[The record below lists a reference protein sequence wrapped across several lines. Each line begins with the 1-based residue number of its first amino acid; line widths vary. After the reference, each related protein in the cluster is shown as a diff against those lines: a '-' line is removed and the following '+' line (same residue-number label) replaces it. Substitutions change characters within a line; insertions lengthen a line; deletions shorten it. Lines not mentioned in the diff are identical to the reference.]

1 MPSDTMES
9 SSKRR
14 KIGHEGI
21 GIRHSGLIDF
31 ESRNTARVNAASTFV
46 LQTDELLKEAKPNYE
61 KALHGVDGQLH
72 RLKSIIDSIEPHDP
86 KPISEAT
93 IKFEKEHRIV
103 IPFPE
108 PKPAKDAPYKV
119 SYAPPSQCNV
129 VGSYVSRTMIK
140 TQSEFGIDMVIQMP
154 ATLFQEKDYT
164 NMRYFY
170 RRAYYIS
177 YIAARVRKG
186 FAEDMEL
193 SFENLNENPLL
204 PIVVLRPKASSDG
217 SDERET
223 KRKVKKS
230 SYTIKLIP
238 CAPDDL
244 FPWSKVTPKSNNN
257 RLGEVDEKKATQ
269 TATPFYNS
277 TLNAERT
284 FIPYLRLLTHI
295 KKECPAFPDACIL
308 GRTWLQQRGFGS
320 AISQGGFGHF
330 EWAAMIALLLQTGG
344 RNGQAA
350 LSTSLSS
357 TELFKSALQFLSAT
371 DLSKKP
377 YTFGSSS
384 VSVDTVREAGPVMF
398 DPVRQLN
405 LLFKMTPWSA
415 TLLQTYARSTTDLLA
430 DVMADKFDPTFIIK
444 ADVPFQTFDVIFEI
458 QSSDV
463 AKFSETADR
472 RGVVANFCLE
482 AYKHLKRAYGDR
494 AQLVQFQLPQRGHW
508 SLSKPPA
515 KEVLRVLIG
524 VIFDAAHMP
533 RQMEFGPP
541 AEEQKEAAKFR
552 QFWGDKAE
560 LRRFKDGSILE
571 CVEWSSKLPLQ
582 ICEEITHY
590 TLQRHLKIS
599 KHQVTTIGGAFSSI
613 ISLSHLDKSAFDSA
627 RQAFQDFERDIRN
640 LEELPLHIRQLSP
653 TSSSARYASIEPP
666 LVGYHKGSIELM
678 DVNLYFEASSKW
690 PENLTAIQ
698 EAKVEFLLD
707 IDRRLRK
714 ANDKISTYLGRE
726 NKELGIENLAFLDII
741 YENGAAYRLRIHCD
755 LEEKLLERQVKNK
768 TLEPRVREEAEEA
781 FVKLNWLYNTL
792 PLHTQTIATFCTR
805 FPPLSST
812 IRLVKHWF
820 NCHKLTGHIREELIE
835 LFVLHAFL
843 QPYPWKQPSSVVT
856 GLLRTLFFL
865 SKWDW
870 RDEALII
877 DTGEDLSE
885 DDRSSLHHELQT
897 WRKRDPNM
905 NDKVMCVATSHDQSG
920 LAYTRNGPSKL
931 VASRMTHLAK
941 AACKLVREKGIRLDP
956 SLLFEAAL
964 QDYDVLF
971 HLSSK
976 SVKSIVRETAVESGG
991 RKQSQFKN
999 LDALT
1004 ASVPLPIRAHPT
1016 NVFLEELERV
1026 YEDTLLFFK
1035 GSADDGVVAALWN
1048 PRLQKQKFRAGLP
1061 YNFHSVKGDGD
1072 QVEVNRKAI
1081 LLEIARA
1088 GGDMIKKIEVA
1099 DEDE

>member
-1 MPSDTMES
+1 MES

-14 KIGHEGI
+14 KTDHGSIGL
-21 GIRHSGLIDF
+21 RHAGLIDF
-31 ESRNTARVNAASTFV
+31 ESRNTARVTAASTFV

-61 KALHGVDGQLH
+61 KAFHGVDGQLH
-72 RLKSIIDSIEPHDP
+72 RLKGIIDGIEPHDP
-86 KPISEAT
+86 KPITEAT

-103 IPFPE
+103 IPYPD

-119 SYAPPSQCNV
+119 SYSPPSQCNV

-140 TQSEFGIDMVIQMP
+140 TQSEFGIDMVVQMP
-154 ATLFQEKDYT
+154 ASLFQEKDYT

-170 RRAYYIS
+170 RRAYYIA
-177 YIAARVRKG
+177 YIAAHVRKE
-186 FAEDMEL
+186 FAEELDL
-193 SFENLNENPLL
+193 SFESLNENPLL
-204 PIVVLRPKASSDG
+204 PIVVLRPKASSIG
-217 SDERET
+217 SEEREA
-223 KRKVKKS
+223 KKKS
-230 SYTIKLIP
+230 KKASYSIKLIP
-238 CAPDDL
+238 CAPDGL

-257 RLGEVDEKKATQ
+257 RLGDVDEKKEAQ
-269 TATPFYNS
+269 AATPFYNS

-284 FIPYLRLLTHI
+284 FIPYLRLLTHMR
-295 KKECPAFPDACIL
+295 KECPAFADACVL

-330 EWAAMIALLLQTGG
+330 EWAAMIALLLQVGG

-357 TELFKSALQFLSAT
+357 TELFKAALHFLSTT

-377 YTFGSSS
+377 YTFASST
-384 VSVDTVREAGPVMF
+384 VSADAVREAGPVMF
-398 DPVRQLN
+398 DPTRQLN

-415 TLLQTYARSTTDLLA
+415 SMLQSYAKSTTELLA
-430 DVMADKFDPTFIIK
+430 DVMADKFDSTFIIK
-444 ADVPFQTFDVIFEI
+444 ADIPFQTFDVVFEI
-458 QSSDV
+458 QSSNLV
-463 AKFSETADR
+463 KFSESADR
-472 RGVVANFCLE
+472 RSAVTNFCLE
-482 AYKHLKRAYGDR
+482 AHKHLKRAYGNR
-494 AQLVQFQLPQRGHW
+494 AQLVQFQLPPRGHW
-508 SLSKPPA
+508 SLAKPPA
-515 KEVLRVLIG
+515 KEAARALIG
-524 VIFDAAHMP
+524 VVFDPVHMP

-541 AEEQKEAAKFR
+541 AEEQKEAARFR

-571 CVEWSSKLPLQ
+571 CIEWSSKLPLQ

-590 TLQRHLKIS
+590 ALQRHLKIT
-599 KHQVTTIGGAFSSI
+599 KDQVTTVGGAFSSI
-613 ISLSHLDKSAFDSA
+613 INLSHLDKSAFDSA
-627 RQAFQDFERDIRN
+627 RQAFQNFERDIRN
-640 LEELPLHIRQLSP
+640 LEELPLQIKQLSP

-666 LVGYHKGSIELM
+666 LMGYHKGSIELM

-698 EAKVEFLLD
+698 EAKVEFLID
-707 IDRRLRK
+707 IDRRLTK
-714 ANDKISTYLGRE
+714 ANEKITTYLGRE
-726 NKELGIENLAFLDII
+726 NKELGIESLAFLDII
-741 YENGAAYRLRIHCD
+741 YENGAAFRLRIHCD

-768 TLEPRVREEAEEA
+768 TLEPRIREEAEEA
-781 FVKLNWLYNTL
+781 FEKLNWLYNAL
-792 PLHTQTIATFCTR
+792 PLHTQTVATFCTR
-805 FPPLSST
+805 FPALSPT

-820 NCHKLTGHIREELIE
+820 NSHKLTGHVREELVE

-843 QPYPWKQPSSVVT
+843 QPYPWRQPTSVIT

-870 RDEALII
+870 REEALIV
-877 DTGEDLSE
+877 DTAEDLSE
-885 DDRSSLHHELQT
+885 DDRSSVRHDLQT

-905 NDKVMCVATSHDQSG
+905 SDKVLFVATSNDRSG

-941 AACKLVREKGIRLDP
+941 AACKLVREKGIHLDP
-956 SLLFEAAL
+956 SLLFETSL
-964 QDYDVLF
+964 QDYDILF

-976 SVKSIVRETAVESGG
+976 AIKNIIRETAVESSG
-991 RKQSQFKN
+991 RKHSQFKN
-999 LDALT
+999 LDTLT

-1016 NVFLEELERV
+1016 DVFMEELERV
-1026 YEDTLLFFK
+1026 YEDSLLFFR
-1035 GSADDGVVAALWN
+1035 GSADDAVVAALWN

-1061 YNFHSVKGDGD
+1061 YNFHSVGGDGD
-1072 QVEVNRKAI
+1072 QVEVNRKAV

-1099 DEDE
+1099 EEDE

>member
-1 MPSDTMES
+1 MPGDAMES

-14 KIGHEGI
+14 KIDHESI
-21 GIRHSGLIDF
+21 GLRHAGLIDF
-31 ESRNTARVNAASTFV
+31 ESRNTARVTAASTFV

-72 RLKSIIDSIEPHDP
+72 RLKSIIDSIEPHNP
-86 KPISEAT
+86 KLISDAT
-93 IKFEKEHRIV
+93 ATFEKEHRIV
-103 IPFPE
+103 IPYPD

-119 SYAPPSQCNV
+119 SYTPPSQCNV

-140 TQSEFGIDMVIQMP
+140 TQSEFSIDMVVQMP
-154 ATLFQEKDYT
+154 TAMFQEKDYT

-170 RRAYYIS
+170 RRAYYIA
-177 YIAARVRKG
+177 YIAAHVRNEL
-186 FAEDMEL
+186 AQHMDL

-217 SDERET
+217 GDDREA
-223 KRKVKKS
+223 KKKAKTAL
-230 SYTIKLIP
+230 YNIKLIP

-257 RLGEVDEKKATQ
+257 RLGEVDEKKGVQA
-269 TATPFYNS
+269 ATPFYNS

-308 GRTWLQQRGFGS
+308 GRTWLQQRGFSS

-344 RNGQAA
+344 RNGKAA
-350 LSTSLSS
+350 LSASLSS
-357 TELFKSALQFLSAT
+357 TELFKAALQFLSTT
-371 DLSKKP
+371 DFGKKP
-377 YTFGSSS
+377 YTFGSSNIS
-384 VSVDTVREAGPVMF
+384 ADAVREPGPVMF

-415 TLLQTYARSTTDLLA
+415 SLLQMYAKSTTDLLA
-430 DVMADKFDPTFIIK
+430 DAMADKFDPTFIVK
-444 ADVPFQTFDVIFEI
+444 ADIPFQTFDVIFEI
-458 QSSDV
+458 QSSGL
-463 AKFSETADR
+463 AKFSESADN
-472 RGVVANFCLE
+472 RGTVGSFCLE
-482 AYKHLKRAYGDR
+482 AHKHLKRAYGDR
-494 AQLVQFQLPQRGHW
+494 AQLVQFQLPPGGHW
-508 SLSKPPA
+508 SLAKPPA
-515 KEVLRVLIG
+515 KESMRALIG
-524 VIFDAAHMP
+524 VIFDPAHMS

-541 AEEQKEAAKFR
+541 AEEQKEAARFR
-552 QFWGDKAE
+552 HFWGDKAE

-590 TLQRHLKIS
+590 ILKRHLKIA
-599 KHQVTTIGGAFSSI
+599 KEQVTTIGGAFSSI
-613 ISLSHLDKSAFDSA
+613 ISLSHMDKAAFDSA
-627 RQAFQDFERDIRN
+627 RQAFQNFERDIRN

-666 LVGYHKGSIELM
+666 LMGYHKGSIELM

-707 IDRRLRK
+707 IDRRLTK
-714 ANDKISTYLGRE
+714 ANDKITTYLGRE
-726 NKELGIENLAFLDII
+726 NKELGIENLAYLDII
-741 YENGAAYRLRIHCD
+741 YENGAAFRLRIHCD

-768 TLEPRVREEAEEA
+768 TLEPRVRDAAEEA
-781 FVKLNWLYNTL
+781 FARLNWLYNTL

-805 FPPLSST
+805 FPPLSQT
-812 IRLVKHWF
+812 IRVVKHWF
-820 NCHKLTGHIREELIE
+820 NSHRLSGHIREELIE

-843 QPYPWKQPSSVVT
+843 QPYPWKQPSSVIT

-865 SKWDW
+865 SRWDW
-870 RDEALII
+870 RDDALIV
-877 DTGEDLSE
+877 DTAEDLSE
-885 DDRSSLHHELQT
+885 DDRSSVRHELQT
-897 WRKRDPNM
+897 WRKRDPSM
-905 NDKVMCVATSHDQSG
+905 NDKVMYVATSHDQSG

-941 AACKLVREKGIRLDP
+941 AACKLVREKGIHLDP

-964 QDYDVLF
+964 QDYDVLI
-971 HLSSK
+971 HLSPK
-976 SVKSIVRETAVESGG
+976 AVKNIIRETAVESGG
-991 RKQSQFKN
+991 RKHSQFKN

-1016 NVFLEELERV
+1016 DVFIQELERV
-1026 YEDTLLFFK
+1026 YEDTLLFFR

-1061 YNFHSVKGDGD
+1061 YNFHSREGDGD
-1072 QVEVNRKAI
+1072 QVEVNRAAV

-1088 GGDMIKKIEVA
+1088 GGDVIKKIEVA
-1099 DEDE
+1099 DE